1 MCRIALSNEFN
12 SLLLDDKGDTLEVLS
27 DYNSFKPYPIFVF
40 KDKQQIE
47 ELIQFL
53 SDCLDKDK

>member
-1 MCRIALSNEFN
+1 MRRIVLPNGYH

-27 DYNSFKPYPIFVF
+27 DYNSLKPYLVFVF
-40 KDKQQIE
+40 KDKEQIE

-53 SDCLDKDK
+53 SDCLDKDE